1 MTIPYQEN
9 KMTIQD
15 EQSVVSTQTQDP
27 VAVGQPVVSSSV
39 QTRRVTATPD
49 GSELAR
55 RIIVLVFGLIQ
66 LVIGLRILLL
76 LIDARTGNGIVSGIL
91 NISQVFVA
99 PFEGILKTDAL
110 HAGGSMLDIAAVVAF
125 VGWTVIEMIVFWI
138 LSIFRRDTLTA

>member
-1 MTIPYQEN
+1 
-9 KMTIQD
+9 MTIQD

-49 GSELAR
+49 GSETAR

-76 LIDARTGNGIVSGIL
+76 IVDARTGNGIVSGIL
-91 NISQVFVA
+91 NISQVFVG

-110 HAGGSMLDIAAVVAF
+110 HSGGSMLDVAAVVAF
-125 VGWTVIEMIVFWI
+125 VGWTVIEMVVFWV

>member
-1 MTIPYQEN
+1 
-9 KMTIQD
+9 MTIQD
-15 EQSVVSTQTQDP
+15 EQSVVSTESQDP
-27 VAVGQPVVSSSV
+27 AAVGQPVVSSSV

-76 LIDARTGNGIVSGIL
+76 IVDARTGNAIVSAIL
-91 NISQVFVA
+91 NISQVFVG

-110 HAGGSMLDIAAVVAF
+110 HAGGSMLDVAALVALI
-125 VGWTVIEMIVFWI
+125 GWTVIEAIVLWI
-138 LSIFRRDTLTA
+138 LGIFRRDALTV